1 MLKTSPTNST
11 AFAVENLLSRISPA
25 SSSHQNH
32 PDDDEYPTRGG
43 GTDIECNSNN
53 TSIVDDGGD
62 INTDRLTPLQHQL
75 HHQDTE
81 RIAADHLHGLKQ
93 RLMFEN
99 FRSGA
104 TSVCSNCGNFDC
116 NGYFKNCSAGATVI
130 RQQSTMN
137 LIERSDVCGGAE
149 NKIQQLLEK
158 AGGGN
163 CLSNKPFL
171 KFSVSAIL
179 GTDHPA
185 NNNNNKI
192 GNNGKCN
199 FILFT
204 HFDLRVAGTAFS
216 GQSLLVHSIRCRF
229 GTAPSR

>member
-25 SSSHQNH
+25 SSHQNH
-32 PDDDEYPTRGG
+32 PDDDEYQTRGG

-62 INTDRLTPLQHQL
+62 INGDRLTPLQHQ
-75 HHQDTE
+75 QDTAAA
-81 RIAADHLHGLKQ
+81 AADHLHGLKQ

-116 NGYFKNCSAGATVI
+116 NGYFKNCSAVI

-137 LIERSDVCGGAE
+137 LIDRSDVCGAE

-158 AGGGN
+158 GSGGN

-192 GNNGKCN
+192 GNNGKLS
-199 FILFT
+199 FYTFPPKGSSKSFFRTI
-204 HFDLRVAGTAFS
+204 
-216 GQSLLVHSIRCRF
+216 
-229 GTAPSR
+229 PSRPFHLKPLLNRS

>member
-25 SSSHQNH
+25 SSHQNH
-32 PDDDEYPTRGG
+32 PDDDEYQTRGG

-62 INTDRLTPLQHQL
+62 INGDRLTPLQHQ
-75 HHQDTE
+75 QDTAAAA
-81 RIAADHLHGLKQ
+81 AADHLHGLKQ

-116 NGYFKNCSAGATVI
+116 NGYFKNCSAVI

-137 LIERSDVCGGAE
+137 LIDRSDVCGAE

-158 AGGGN
+158 GSGGN

-192 GNNGKCN
+192 GNNGK
-199 FILFT
+199 
-204 HFDLRVAGTAFS
+204 
-216 GQSLLVHSIRCRF
+216 
-229 GTAPSR
+229 